1 MKIIYLL
8 SELIP
13 CLLIGY
19 LLGKYKQNLSVK
31 VASPLIRF
39 GVPISLM
46 GILLTVGIDFPLI
59 HSAVMSLVSIGLLMT
74 IISRI
79 PILRKNISGRTL
91 QLGSGFGNTC
101 YIGVPVSLALLPKE
115 ALSYSIGYDL
125 GATLVIWSLGPLLL
139 TDVASKLKKRDH
151 FRNFS
156 KAITS
161 SPASKGLIGAL
172 VFQATPWTEQIT
184 SFLWIPSKIVII
196 LALVVVGMRLGALKT
211 SNLSMIK
218 SQFVSIQ
225 NSLFIKLIGFP
236 ILMISLCLIFKLPE
250 IMRNALVLQAATPTA
265 IAVLLIAQA
274 KSKDEE
280 KATLLVL
287 ASTLAALITIP
298 VWSLILK
305 V

>member
-1 MKIIYLL
+1 M
-8 SELIP
+8 
-13 CLLIGY
+13 IGY
-19 LLGKYKQNLSVK
+19 LLGKYKQKLSVK
-31 VASPLIRF
+31 AASPLIRF

-46 GILLTVGIDFPLI
+46 GILLTVCIDFPLI
-59 HSAVMSLVSIGLLMT
+59 HSAVMSLVSNGLLMT

-79 PILRKNISGRTL
+79 PILKENISGWTL

-172 VFQATPWTEQIT
+172 LFQATP
-184 SFLWIPSKIVII
+184 
-196 LALVVVGMRLGALKT
+196 
-211 SNLSMIK
+211 
-218 SQFVSIQ
+218 
-225 NSLFIKLIGFP
+225 
-236 ILMISLCLIFKLPE
+236 
-250 IMRNALVLQAATPTA
+250 
-265 IAVLLIAQA
+265 
-274 KSKDEE
+274 
-280 KATLLVL
+280 
-287 ASTLAALITIP
+287 
-298 VWSLILK
+298 
-305 V
+305 

>member
-19 LLGKYKQNLSVK
+19 LLGKHKQNLSLK
-31 VASPLIRF
+31 VARPLIRF

-79 PILRKNISGRTL
+79 PILKENISGRTL

-139 TDVASKLKKRDH
+139 TDVASNLKKRDH

-172 VFQATPWTEQIT
+172 IFQATPWTEQIT

-218 SQFVSIQ
+218 S
-225 NSLFIKLIGFP
+225 
-236 ILMISLCLIFKLPE
+236 
-250 IMRNALVLQAATPTA
+250 
-265 IAVLLIAQA
+265 
-274 KSKDEE
+274 
-280 KATLLVL
+280 
-287 ASTLAALITIP
+287 
-298 VWSLILK
+298 
-305 V
+305 